1 METSDEEGGRL
12 GRLTRTAAGVTRMI
26 GGATTARRR
35 AKRMAHLAQW
45 LRCLSPWS
53 RKDELGTPSLGDMSG
68 VVTAEAAIEDDLR
81 SPPILH
87 ASKSPIGEWKALEM
101 ENAVV

>member
-1 METSDEEGGRL
+1 
-12 GRLTRTAAGVTRMI
+12 
-26 GGATTARRR
+26 
-35 AKRMAHLAQW
+35 
-45 LRCLSPWS
+45 
-53 RKDELGTPSLGDMSG
+53 MSG
-68 VVTAEAAIEDDLR
+68 DVTAEAAIEDDLR